1 VAGGLGREG
10 EAGPCVELPVW
21 LKLAAGFTFAFLYLP
36 LVVVVVYSFN
46 DSRLNAEWV
55 GFTLDW
61 YRVLFADEEML
72 LAARNSLFI
81 ALVPACAPPS
91 WAPWRGWPST
101 ATTRAGCRCW

>member
-1 VAGGLGREG
+1 MRR
-10 EAGPCVELPVW
+10 LPVW

-36 LVVVVVYSFN
+36 LLVVVVYSFN

-61 YRVLFADEEML
+61 YRALFADEEML

-81 ALVPACAPPS
+81 ALVSSLCATFL
-91 WAPWRGWPST
+91 GT
-101 ATTRAGCRCW
+101 LAGLAIHRYNPR